1 MLKAIQLAHK
11 PVLQSIDLT
20 VSPGEMVALVGGNG
34 SGKSTLLRLLS
45 GLVPVQAG
53 QVEIDGVAS
62 DSPDFLRTSRQTLG
76 IVFQNPESQ
85 LVANTVDEE
94 VAFGPGQLGLPRAE
108 LQERVEWA
116 LQQVGLWERRSWQ
129 SHALSAGQKQRLALA
144 AVLAMKPRYLLL
156 DEPTSMLDPQARRD
170 LMLYLSQLRGQV
182 GIVLVTHRS
191 EELEFCDRVVHLR
204 QGAIDQQHTAT
215 SLWQNPDLFA
225 DLDLA
230 VPSELRLRTLLAQTT
245 PSQSFQHAINLPEQD
260 FAHFQDLRYE
270 YARGT
275 PLRHQALHGISCR
288 LPLNT
293 CTALIGQTGSG
304 KSTLLQHLNLLLR
317 PQSGSCRLWDQPI
330 DEKTPARPIRQQVGM
345 LFQQPESQFFQE
357 TVWDEVAYAPTNFGL
372 EVEKN
377 TREAL
382 QLVDLP
388 AEKFAKRNPFEL
400 SGGEQRRLALACA
413 LAYRPRALVLDEPSA
428 GLDWEHRRRIWDL
441 LRSLDVTLT
450 LISHDLEEVGEL
462 AGHLVWLSQGMVV
475 RQGPPGL
482 LFSELQQAGFQIPA
496 WSRWADEHFPGN
508 PLPAREAEFLAWQAA
523 GRNQQGL

>member
-1 MLKAIQLAHK
+1 M
-11 PVLQSIDLT
+11 
-20 VSPGEMVALVGGNG
+20 ALVGGNG

-45 GLVPVQAG
+45 GLVAVQSG
-53 QVEIDGVAS
+53 RIEIDGIAS
-62 DSPDFLRTSRQTLG
+62 DSADFFNACRKTLG

-94 VAFGPGQLGLPRAE
+94 VAFGPGQLGLPVAE
-108 LQERVEWA
+108 LHERVEWA
-116 LQQVGLWERRSWQ
+116 LAQVGLSERRNWQ

-156 DEPTSMLDPQARRD
+156 DEPTSMLDPQARRE
-170 LMLYLSQLRGQV
+170 LMRYLADLRGQV
-182 GIVLVTHRS
+182 GILLVTHRS

-204 QGAIDQQHTAT
+204 DGTIDAEHSGAQ
-215 SLWQNPDLFA
+215 LWENPDLFA
-225 DLDLA
+225 GLELA
-230 VPSELRLRTLLAQTT
+230 IPTELRLRTLLAQKQ
-245 PSQSFQHAINLPEQD
+245 PGEPYLLESNLPAAD
-260 FAHFQDLRYE
+260 FARFEELRYE

-275 PLRHQALHGISCR
+275 PLRHQALHGVTCR
-288 LPLNT
+288 LPLDT

-317 PQSGSCRLWDQPI
+317 PQSGQCHLWDQLI
-330 DEKTPARPIRQQVGM
+330 GDKTPARPIRQQVGM

-357 TVWDEVAYAPTNFGL
+357 TVWDEVAYAPSNFGL

-388 AEKFAKRNPFEL
+388 AETYAKRNPFEL

-428 GLDWEHRRRIWDL
+428 GLDWAHRQRIWEL
-441 LRSLDVTLT
+441 LKQLEVSCT

-462 AGHLVWLSQGMVV
+462 AHHVVWLSQGKVQQ
-475 RQGPPGL
+475 QGPPGQ
-482 LFSELQQAGFQIPA
+482 LFANLQTAGFAIPA
-496 WSRWADEHFPGN
+496 WSRWAQETFPN
-508 PLPAREAEFLAWQAA
+508 TPLPVNQTQFTTWQRQE
-523 GRNQQGL
+523 GGPGE